1 MRKVSSDHDA
11 QSRHSLTHIGDGST
25 DDTEAIN
32 AAISSGDRCGLGCDS
47 STTTPALV
55 YFPPGTYV
63 VSKPIIQYYY
73 TQLVGDALD
82 LPVLKASADFTGMAV
97 IDSDPYTDTGENW
110 YTNQNNFFRSIR
122 NFVIDLTGMPPT
134 SGTGIHWQVGQAT
147 SLQNIRF
154 EMVRGGDNN
163 VQQGIFMDNGSGGF
177 MSDLVFNGGNYGM
190 FLGNQQFTTRNL
202 TFNGCN
208 TAMFMNW
215 NWAWTFKSI
224 TVNDCG
230 VALNMSNNPPEM
242 TVGSVMILDSSIA
255 TTRES
260 IVTAWTQDS
269 NPIGG
274 GVLVLDNVDF
284 TNSQVAVAHIDGS
297 TVLEGGSVVD
307 SWVQGN
313 TYTPPGNS
321 GVVEKRHASES
332 LSEGDDVCPAPV
344 VVTVTSTTMVPARTP
359 VLAPSPAAGSVGA
372 GLQNSESVASTET
385 RFAASS
391 AMAPVIASN
400 GNVASVGTT
409 SVASAAETSTASGSA
424 GSTSATRTSPT
435 NQAVA
440 CSSTPTVEKSRTQGP
455 VQRPPKPSGL
465 LDSNGRIFERTR
477 PFYNNVPASS
487 FVSVKDAGAKG
498 DGKTDDT
505 AAIQKVFDSAT
516 SDQIVYFDHGAYLI
530 TSTIK
535 VPKNI
540 KITGEIWP
548 LLMATGEAFQDEE
561 NPIPMLQIGEPGDV
575 GDVEISDL
583 ILETKG
589 PAPGAILM
597 QWNVAG
603 SSAGSA
609 GMWDVHFRVGGS
621 AGTELQSDR
630 CAKTP
635 DVTTTPDPECRG
647 AFMLFHVTEQASV
660 YVENSWFWVSDHE
673 LDLDDYKQINI
684 YNGRGVLIESQ
695 NPVWFYGTGSE
706 HNQLYNYQ
714 LQNAKNVFMGLIQTE
729 TPYVHPLTIRAPSSY
744 IVLYVLVVFVT
755 NMALQVLP
763 SQSQCPGS
771 IQASEQVERSRLRL
785 LHDRRLP
792 QSLGP
797 AGAGLI
803 GRIHLRR
810 RVVQLLRKLRTELPG
825 HGVVPG
831 EHDRGGLLA
840 GNDVRHQHQGKPEH
854 VHLYI
859 RGGVGAGRGQHEQFL
874 FDGSALPAMTMSAFG
889 GGKLFGVFFVYCC
902 STLCSFLGSCM

>member
-1 MRKVSSDHDA
+1 MLFNRLLTALGLLAVSVQAAPTPQADASAASDYWVASIKRQGVAAFGNADYQIFRNVKDFGA
-11 QSRHSLTHIGDGST
+11 KGDGTT

-32 AAISSGDRCGLGCDS
+32 AAISTGNRCGLGCDS
-47 STTTPALV
+47 QTTTPALV
-55 YFPPGTYV
+55 YFPPGTYL

-208 TAMFMNW
+208 TAIFMNW

-242 TVGSVMILDSSIA
+242 TVGSVMILDSSIS

-260 IVTAWTQDS
+260 IVTAWTQNS

-284 TNSQVAVAHIDGS
+284 TGSQVAVAHIDGS

-313 TYTPPGNS
+313 TYTPPGTS
-321 GVVEKRHASES
+321 GAQKRHVTES
-332 LSEGDDVCPAPV
+332 LSEGEDACPAPE
-344 VVTVTSTTMVPARTP
+344 VVTVTSTTMVPAGASAETAAP
-359 VLAPSPAAGSVGA
+359 APSPADGSAGT
-372 GLQNSESVASTET
+372 GLQSVESVASTATANAGVSSASVQEIASGGN
-385 RFAASS
+385 AAS
-391 AMAPVIASN
+391 VT
-400 GNVASVGTT
+400 TT
-409 SVASAAETSTASGSA
+409 SVASAAETSVASS
-424 GSTSATRTSPT
+424 STSATRIFPT
-435 NQAVA
+435 NKVAA
-440 CSSTPTVEKSRTQGP
+440 CSSTPTVEKARTQGA

-465 LDSNGRIFERTR
+465 LDGNGRILERTR
-477 PFYNNVPASS
+477 PFYNDVPASS

-505 AAIQKVFDSAT
+505 AAIQKVFDSVT

-548 LLMATGEAFQDEE
+548 LLMATGDAFQDEE

-583 ILETKG
+583 VLETKG

-603 SSAGSA
+603 SSPGSA

-621 AGTELQSDR
+621 AGTELQSDK

-635 DVTTTPDPECRG
+635 DVTTNPDPQCLG

-673 LDLDDYKQINI
+673 LDLEDHNQINI

-695 NPVWFYGTGSE
+695 NPVWLYGTGSE

-714 LQNAKNVFMGLIQTE
+714 IQNAKNVFMGLIQTE
-729 TPYVHPLTIRAPSSY
+729 TPYYQANPNA
-744 IVLYVLVVFVT
+744 LVPFK
-755 NMALQVLP
+755 
-763 SQSQCPGS
+763 
-771 IQASEQVERSRLRL
+771 
-785 LHDRRLP
+785 P
-792 QSLGP
+792 QSKWNDPDFSTCTTDGCRKAWGLRVLGSSDVFIY
-797 AGAGLI
+797 G
-803 GRIHLRR
+803 
-810 RVVQLLRKLRTELPG
+810 
-825 HGVVPG
+825 
-831 EHDRGGLLA
+831 GGLYSFFE
-840 GNDVRHQHQGKPEH
+840 N
-854 VHLYI
+854 Y
-859 RGGVGAGRGQHEQFL
+859 GQTCLDTESCQENMIEVDCSQVTMFGMSTKASVNM
-874 FDGSALPAMTMSAFG
+874 FTSSSGEALVLQEDNRSNF
-889 GGKLFGVFFVYCC
+889 C
-902 STLCSFLGSCM
+902 STVALFQQ